1 MMRLKLIM
9 IMLLAIGIV
18 ACTKD
23 DEADYKSDIAKSAAD
38 NAVITKMSVGEFE
51 GEWVFA
57 EQVLD
62 TAKLTV
68 TRESFEV
75 RLPVEALLKKNQIGI
90 SSHNIDGNPI
100 YKSDDANSDGSVD
113 IEYIYE
119 PRRVTWNYV
128 NHGYSAATNYVYFSE
143 KNNSGDNIVNFLLGN
158 VSMNYKNNGNEL
170 NYEVWY
176 SRDQPGVAMFDTFS
190 GLWTLKIEFKITII
204 YYIEGSDDKIV
215 MEVEPTELV
224 YISKKKIN

>member
-9 IMLLAIGIV
+9 ILLLAIGIV
-18 ACTKD
+18 ACTKG
-23 DEADYKSDIAKSAAD
+23 DEADYKGDISKNAAD
-38 NAVITKMSVGEFE
+38 NAAITKMSVGEFE
-51 GEWVFA
+51 GEWIFD

-68 TRESFEV
+68 TMESFEV

-100 YKSDDANSDGSVD
+100 YKSDDPNSDSSVD

-119 PRRVTWNYV
+119 PCRVTWNYV

-143 KNNSGDNIVNFLLGN
+143 NNFSDDNIVNFLFGTI
-158 VSMNYKNNGNEL
+158 SMNYKKYGNEL

-176 SRDQPGVAMFDTFS
+176 SRDQPGVAMYDIFS

-204 YYIEGSDDKIV
+204 YYVEGSDNKVV
-215 MEVEPTELV
+215 MEVDPTELV
-224 YISKKKIN
+224 YIAKRKI